1 MGGRTSPKSR
11 VRLKDKNIIRLTSD
25 AVKLICF
32 ENQLLFDALHGVVGA
47 EQLVLDKVDFS
58 ERTAAN
64 YFNDLEV
71 VLANDRCI

>member
-1 MGGRTSPKSR
+1 MGGQTSPKSR
-11 VRLKDKNIIRLTSD
+11 VRLTDKNIIRLTSD

-32 ENQLLFDALHGVVGA
+32 EHQLLFDALHGVVGA

-71 VLANDRCI
+71 VLADDRSI